1 MLEDIDLIYNGED
14 RPSKAYF
21 TPISNT
27 KMSKPLGG
35 LWTSPLNKSTGKSAW
50 QSWCEREDFHP
61 ERYQTQWHI
70 VPDKDAKIL
79 TADENLDNLQ
89 PYLVPDG
96 YYGNIIDFEKLSQDY
111 DVVRFP
117 KDVVRKSYYELS
129 GYDVDSTIFLTPK
142 FRAMNHL
149 EYKRYK
155 ADEAFAKE
163 FQRRQAAPK
172 DTLTELKEGERKI
185 EDIMSAS
192 PQPQENTPKETPV
205 EIEQSIRVSSQ
216 PQENTD
222 REIQTEIKES
232 EHVAPSPQEN
242 MPQETPKKEN
252 KNLFNKLVKQKLWNK
267 FFSR

>member
-14 RPSKAYF
+14 RPSKACF

-96 YYGNIIDFEKLSQDY
+96 YYGDIIDFEKLSKDY

-117 KDVVRKSYYELS
+117 KDVVFKHNWQTLS
-129 GYDVDSTIFLTPK
+129 AYDVDSTIFLTPK
-142 FRAMNHL
+142 FRAMNHQ

-155 ADEAFAKE
+155 ANEAFDKE
-163 FQRRQAAPK
+163 FQRRQAAREEM
-172 DTLTELKEGERKI
+172 L
-185 EDIMSAS
+185 A
-192 PQPQENTPKETPV
+192 
-205 EIEQSIRVSSQ
+205 EIEQNLHQ
-216 PQENTD
+216 PIKPQDTQNT
-222 REIQTEIKES
+222 
-232 EHVAPSPQEN
+232 
-242 MPQETPKKEN
+242 ETPKKEN